1 MTRDLTVTI
10 ALLGVLGQLL
20 LGAFAV
26 VVMLALLGLRVP
38 LRLVSERLEGYELWL
53 AFLIAALATA
63 GSLFFSE
70 VADFPPCK
78 LCWFQR
84 IFMYPVAITTLFAAV
99 FDDRRAAR
107 CLLPL
112 PVLGLGFSVYH
123 VLVERGVVRET
134 SSCEISAPG
143 GCAVRWVDE
152 FGYVTIPGL
161 AGTAFA
167 LLIVVLSLAVAA
179 AHVPARSGVD
189 GERLGSA
196 T

>member
-1 MTRDLTVTI
+1 MTRDVTVTI
-10 ALLGVLGQLL
+10 AVLGVLGQLL
-20 LGAFAV
+20 LAAVAV
-26 VVMLALLGLRVP
+26 VVVLALLGVRTP
-38 LRLVSERLEGYELWL
+38 LRLVRERLGGYELWL

-84 IFMYPVAITTLFAAV
+84 IFMYPVAITALLAAV

-107 CLLPL
+107 YLLPL

-123 VLVERGVVRET
+123 VLVERGVIAET
-134 SSCEISAPG
+134 SSCQISAPG
-143 GCAVRWVDE
+143 GCAVRWVEE
-152 FGYVTIPGL
+152 FGYVTIPTL

-167 LLIVVLSLAVAA
+167 LLIVVLSLAV
-179 AHVPARSGVD
+179 VRVGDRGD
-189 GERLGSA
+189 G
-196 T
+196 

>member
-20 LGAFAV
+20 LAAFALV
-26 VVMLALLGLRVP
+26 VVLALLGFRTP
-38 LRLVSERLEGYELWL
+38 LRLVRERLEGYELWL
-53 AFLIAALATA
+53 AFLIASLSGA

-84 IFMYPVAITTLFAAV
+84 TFMYPVAITTLLAAA

-107 CLLPL
+107 YLLPL

-123 VLVERGVVRET
+123 VLVERGVVAES
-134 SSCEISAPG
+134 SSCQISAPG
-143 GCAVRWVDE
+143 GCAVKWVDE
-152 FGYVTIPGL
+152 LGYVTIPTL

-167 LLIVVLSLAVAA
+167 LLIVVLSLAV
-179 AHVPARSGVD
+179 VPVGGR
-189 GERLGSA
+189 GEEDTVHGRPR
-196 T
+196 

>member
-10 ALLGVLGQLL
+10 AVLGVLGQLL
-20 LGAFAV
+20 LAAFAV
-26 VVMLALLGLRVP
+26 VVVLALLGFRAP
-38 LRLVSERLEGYELWL
+38 FRLVRERLEGYELWL
-53 AFLIAALATA
+53 AFLIAALSGA

-84 IFMYPVAITTLFAAV
+84 IFMYPVAIAALGAAV

-107 CLLPL
+107 YLLPL

-123 VLVERGVVRET
+123 VLVERGVITET
-134 SSCEISAPG
+134 SSCRISAPG
-143 GCAVRWVDE
+143 GCAVKWVDE
-152 FGYVTIPGL
+152 FGYVTIPTL

-167 LLIVVLSLAVAA
+167 LLIVVFSLAV
-179 AHVPARSGVD
+179 VPVGDRGD
-189 GERLGSA
+189 G
-196 T
+196 